1 MKTLNE
7 RAISVL
13 SALLE
18 RTERIHD
25 NDNGKVREV
34 QAKLTN
40 TIGHYRFINLTYYLN
55 EDGFL
60 FREPEITICHD
71 MVADE
76 YLPMSIIYE
85 DAQILSTSINLVYGR
100 LELYNE
106 KIQSDHVEITNRFL
120 AELGERHGI
129 GV

>member
-7 RAISVL
+7 RAVSVL
-13 SALLE
+13 SALLD

-34 QAKLTN
+34 QAKVAN
-40 TIGHYRFINLTYYLN
+40 TIGQYQFINLTYYLN
-55 EDGFL
+55 DEGFL

-71 MVADE
+71 TKTGE

-85 DAQILSTSINLVYGR
+85 DERILSTSISLVYGR
-100 LELYNE
+100 LELFNE
-106 KIQSDHVEITNRFL
+106 KIQSDHAEITNRFL
-120 AELGERHGI
+120 TELGERQGLL
-129 GV
+129 